1 MDVKLFIK
9 KEYNNWEEKNYVD
22 KCWLGFFLFLK
33 LYMFKILFCVKIII

>member
-22 KCWLGFFLFLK
+22 KCVGWVFFI
-33 LYMFKILFCVKIII
+33 FKVVFV